1 MRSKIGGAEGTDR
14 EGAPLEWAAEETRK
28 RTGPGNSQNGLVGK
42 GNPNDV
48 GLPSTEGVPVPTSG
62 DVPVVGV
69 LPSVETGADRLGIA
83 TRGVNVIR
91 GADGLGVRRLGRGL
105 RPPTPSSVEPIG
117 IPTLPTDDTAPIPVE
132 ADAAGPAKELPVL
145 AAQAPDA
152 LPAIPPPSK
161 VARLDAPVIEL
172 PMPEGSPADEA
183 PAPKDACGN
192 DPPMPPHVETV
203 LVEGAMGDVPDI
215 IGLTP
220 GAASSVAPMGILA
233 GATGEPG
240 PTPSG
245 DVMPSEG
252 PGEMLIPPTC
262 A

>member
-1 MRSKIGGAEGTDR
+1 M
-14 EGAPLEWAAEETRK
+14 L
-28 RTGPGNSQNGLVGK
+28 
-42 GNPNDV
+42 PN
-48 GLPSTEGVPVPTSG
+48 
-62 DVPVVGV
+62 
-69 LPSVETGADRLGIA
+69 VETGADGLGIP

-105 RPPTPSSVEPIG
+105 RPPTPISVEPSG
-117 IPTLPTDDTAPIPVE
+117 IPTLPTDDTEPIPVGDE
-132 ADAAGPAKELPVL
+132 AIAAGPAKELPAL

-161 VARLDAPVIEL
+161 SGVAVLDAPVIEL
-172 PMPEGSPADEA
+172 PMPEDAPADEA
-183 PAPKDACGN
+183 PTPKDACGN

>member
-1 MRSKIGGAEGTDR
+1 MIA
-14 EGAPLEWAAEETRK
+14 
-28 RTGPGNSQNGLVGK
+28 
-42 GNPNDV
+42 
-48 GLPSTEGVPVPTSG
+48 

-69 LPSVETGADRLGIA
+69 LPNVETGADRLGIT

-117 IPTLPTDDTAPIPVE
+117 IPTLPTDDTEPIPVGNE
-132 ADAAGPAKELPVL
+132 VDAAGPAKELPAL

-172 PMPEGSPADEA
+172 PMPEDAPVGEA
-183 PAPKDACGN
+183 ARPKDACGN
-192 DPPMPPHVETV
+192 DPPMPPHAL
-203 LVEGAMGDVPDI
+203 LVEGAMGDVPDT

-220 GAASSVAPMGILA
+220 GDASSVAPMGILVR
-233 GATGEPG
+233 ATGKPG

-245 DVMPSEG
+245 DVIPSG
-252 PGEMLIPPTC
+252 APGEMFIPPTC

>member
-1 MRSKIGGAEGTDR
+1 
-14 EGAPLEWAAEETRK
+14 
-28 RTGPGNSQNGLVGK
+28 
-42 GNPNDV
+42 
-48 GLPSTEGVPVPTSG
+48 
-62 DVPVVGV
+62 V

-83 TRGVNVIR
+83 TRGVIVIR

-117 IPTLPTDDTAPIPVE
+117 IPTLPTDDTEPIPVGDE
-132 ADAAGPAKELPVL
+132 AIAAGPAKEPLAL
-145 AAQAPDA
+145 AAQSPDA

-161 VARLDAPVIEL
+161 SAVAVPDPPVVEL
-172 PMPEGSPADEA
+172 PMPEDAPADEA
-183 PAPKDACGN
+183 PTPKDACGSE
-192 DPPMPPHVETV
+192 PPMPPHVV
-203 LVEGAMGDVPDI
+203 PLLVEGAMGEVPDI

-220 GAASSVAPMGILA
+220 GDASSVAPMGILA

>member
-1 MRSKIGGAEGTDR
+1 M
-14 EGAPLEWAAEETRK
+14 L
-28 RTGPGNSQNGLVGK
+28 
-42 GNPNDV
+42 PN
-48 GLPSTEGVPVPTSG
+48 
-62 DVPVVGV
+62 
-69 LPSVETGADRLGIA
+69 VETGADGLGIA

-117 IPTLPTDDTAPIPVE
+117 IPTLPTDDPEPIPVGNE
-132 ADAAGPAKELPVL
+132 ADAVGPAKELPAL

-172 PMPEGSPADEA
+172 PEDAPVDEA
-183 PAPKDACGN
+183 FRPKDACGN
-192 DPPMPPHVETV
+192 EPPMPPHVEI
-203 LVEGAMGDVPDI
+203 VEGAMGDVPDI

-233 GATGEPG
+233 GATGKPG

>member
-1 MRSKIGGAEGTDR
+1 
-14 EGAPLEWAAEETRK
+14 
-28 RTGPGNSQNGLVGK
+28 
-42 GNPNDV
+42 
-48 GLPSTEGVPVPTSG
+48 
-62 DVPVVGV
+62 VGV
-69 LPSVETGADRLGIA
+69 LPNVETGADRLGA
-83 TRGVNVIR
+83 TTRGVKVIR
-91 GADGLGVRRLGRGL
+91 GTDGLGVRRLGRGL

-117 IPTLPTDDTAPIPVE
+117 IPTLPTDDTEPIPVGDE
-132 ADAAGPAKELPVL
+132 AIAAGPAKEPLAL

-161 VARLDAPVIEL
+161 SAVAVPDPPVVEL
-172 PMPEGSPADEA
+172 PMPEDAPADEA
-183 PAPKDACGN
+183 PTPKDACGSE
-192 DPPMPPHVETV
+192 PPMPPHVV
-203 LVEGAMGDVPDI
+203 PLLVEGAMGEVPDI

-220 GAASSVAPMGILA
+220 GDASSVAPMGILA